1 MTLTKKDYDQIRQI
15 VELTLEVKLD
25 EVLDKKLEEKLSHLP
40 SKEEFYKKMDE
51 IMGELKTIRE
61 GQEILTHKVYR
72 NHEPRISKVEKKL
85 QIQSSV

>member
-1 MTLTKKDYDQIRQI
+1 MILSNSDLRAIKDLMEVTIEDKTEHFVTKMDI
-15 VELTLEVKLD
+15 
-25 EVLDKKLEEKLSHLP
+25 SHLP
-40 SKEEFYKKMDE
+40 SKDEFYKKMDE

-72 NHEPRISKVEKKL
+72 DHEPRISKVEKKL

>member
-15 VELTLEVKLD
+15 VELTLEIKLD
-25 EVLDKKLEEKLSHLP
+25 EALDKKLEEKLSHLP

>member
-15 VELTLEVKLD
+15 VELTLEIKLD

>member
-15 VELTLEVKLD
+15 VELTLEIKLD

-72 NHEPRISKVEKKL
+72 NHEPRIKRVEKKL
-85 QIQSSV
+85 QIQSSA